1 MDHVSEGFFSDG
13 DNNDQFPTQ
22 QQQNQQLEANLD
34 LLRAM
39 GFSDEEEI
47 RQALTISKNDINE
60 AVAILT
66 HEKFPKISTL
76 GGNSTKSSIQDPTTS
91 TTSHIINSSGSNEI
105 VMTSDSN
112 SDSPS
117 SSGDTT
123 TTNNNNNTM
132 TTNNNTTNNNVI
144 LKESSTNET
153 FKSTLDST
161 NPLVF
166 PYECLLS
173 LENSVF
179 TDNWSIPYKK
189 DEWLD
194 RLLTSTIAHIKEG
207 KLHFKYMIL
216 NYSIS
221 TRNVPVDIFQAL
233 KYVV

>member
-1 MDHVSEGFFSDG
+1 MDHISENFFNDE
-13 DNNDQFPTQ
+13 NNSNDLFPTIGSSQ
-22 QQQNQQLEANLD
+22 SALNSNLE

-39 GFSDEEEI
+39 GFSDEDEI

-66 HEKFPKISTL
+66 NEKLPRISTL
-76 GGNSTKSSIQDPTTS
+76 GSSTSKPSVDTTS
-91 TTSHIINSSGSNEI
+91 TTTPNPSGNEV
-105 VMTSDSN
+105 VMNSDSN

-117 SSGDTT
+117 SSGDL
-123 TTNNNNNTM
+123 NNNNN
-132 TTNNNTTNNNVI
+132 NNNNGS
-144 LKESSTNET
+144 KDSNET
-153 FKSTLDST
+153 FKSTSDSL

-166 PYECLLS
+166 PYDCLVS

-207 KLHFKYMIL
+207 KLQDCIL
-216 NYSIS
+216 S
-221 TRNVPVDIFQAL
+221 
-233 KYVV
+233 

>member
-1 MDHVSEGFFSDG
+1 MDHVSEGFFNDG
-13 DNNDQFPTQ
+13 NDGNNNDQFSTQ
-22 QQQNQQLEANLD
+22 QHQNQQLESNLD

-39 GFSDEEEI
+39 GFSDENEI

-66 HEKFPKISTL
+66 HEKLPKISTL

-91 TTSHIINSSGSNEI
+91 TTSHIINNSGNNEI

-112 SDSPS
+112 SDSPI
-117 SSGDTT
+117 SSGD
-123 TTNNNNNTM
+123 TNNNNNMM
-132 TTNNNTTNNNVI
+132 TTNNNTTNNNGI

-207 KLHFKYMIL
+207 KLTF
-216 NYSIS
+216 
-221 TRNVPVDIFQAL
+221 
-233 KYVV
+233 